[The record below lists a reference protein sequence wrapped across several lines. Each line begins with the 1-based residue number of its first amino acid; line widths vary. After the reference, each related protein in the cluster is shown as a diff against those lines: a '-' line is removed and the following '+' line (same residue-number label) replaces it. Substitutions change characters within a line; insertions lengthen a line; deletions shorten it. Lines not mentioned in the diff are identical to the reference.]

1 MDKLYIDEK
10 CIISYSC
17 STLLWIIQ
25 IISWERKPSAAAS
38 VTFLFQ
44 RWMQF
49 SCILSYLPTPFW
61 VLGCN
66 SKLMSGLFC
75 DICQEWNM
83 SQKSAINSRS
93 CNFFFKFTELKK
105 FVKKSRCIDIMDIR
119 IFAPKIIMKIFW
131 ALKFK
136 VRHFCDFHYLICWVL
151 RNGTEMDLQ
160 INWPYQQTVQNVP
173 NTFVEQKIHL
183 MKIPKWPLGW
193 YSVEVIWTMIW
204 KAKISTVSRVK
215 Q

>member
-1 MDKLYIDEK
+1 MGKETFCCCFCYISIPAMNAVFLYLILPTYSVLGSGLQFQID
-10 CIISYSC
+10 
-17 STLLWIIQ
+17 
-25 IISWERKPSAAAS
+25 
-38 VTFLFQ
+38 VGTFL
-44 RWMQF
+44 WY
-49 SCILSYLPTPFW
+49 LSRVKYESKVSHKFK
-61 VLGCN
+61 VL
-66 SKLMSGLFC
+66 
-75 DICQEWNM
+75 Q
-83 SQKSAINSRS
+83 
-93 CNFFFKFTELKK
+93 FFFKFTELRK

-119 IFAPKIIMKIFW
+119 IFTPKIIMKIFW

-160 INWPYQQTVQNVP
+160 INWPNQQTVQNVP